1 MKVASHYTQKDLQ
14 KAFVEIGFRPGDII
28 SLQLSLGRLGMLEG
42 ASCYE
47 EIANIVI
54 DTLLDLISGFHD
66 NNLIWTGK
74 IYLNKLDITDASIQ
88 NKKIG
93 YMLQDY
99 FLFPHFNVKNNL
111 IFSLP
116 KQTRNKKE
124 QALDYLKQ
132 INMVEFSDHYPSE
145 LSGGQKAR
153 IACLRAI
160 VSNPDAL
167 LLDEPFSSLDKK
179 TMKSFQKFLFDYVK
193 KLNIPCII
201 VSHRL
206 VKNLDNSIELNITKF
221 T

>member
-1 MKVASHYTQKDLQ
+1 
-14 KAFVEIGFRPGDII
+14 
-28 SLQLSLGRLGMLEG
+28 MLEVKDITFSFDKKEKKPLIKNLSFTVKKG
-42 ASCYE
+42 
-47 EIANIVI
+47 EILFISGKSGLGKS
-54 DTLLDLISGFHD
+54 TLLDLISGFHD
-66 NNLIWTGK
+66 DNLIWKGK
-74 IYLNKLDITDASIQ
+74 IFLNKLDITNASIQ

-116 KQTRNKKE
+116 KEMKNKKE
-124 QALDYLKQ
+124 HVLHFLKE
-132 INMVEFSDHYPSE
+132 IDMVEFSNYYPSE

-160 VSNPDAL
+160 ISNPEAL
-167 LLDEPFSSLDKK
+167 LLDEPFSSLDK
-179 TMKSFQKFLFDYVK
+179 TTIKSFQKFLFDYIK
-193 KLNIPCII
+193 ELNIPCII

-206 VKNLDNSIELNITKF
+206 IKNLNNFKELNISKF

>member
-1 MKVASHYTQKDLQ
+1 
-14 KAFVEIGFRPGDII
+14 
-28 SLQLSLGRLGMLEG
+28 MLEVKDITFSFDKKEKKPLIKNLSFKVKNG
-42 ASCYE
+42 
-47 EIANIVI
+47 EILFISGKSGHGKS
-54 DTLLDLISGFHD
+54 TLLHLISGFHD

-74 IYLNKLDITDASIQ
+74 IYLNKLDITNTSIQ
-88 NKKIG
+88 NKRIG

-116 KQTRNKKE
+116 KQTKNKKE
-124 QALDYLKQ
+124 KVMNYLER
-132 INMVEFSDHYPSE
+132 INMVEFSNHYPSE

-160 VSNPDAL
+160 ISNPNAL

-179 TMKSFQKFLFDYVK
+179 TTKSFQNFLFDCVK
-193 KLNIPCII
+193 KLNIPCVI

-206 VKNLDNSIELNITKF
+206 IKNLNNSFEINITKF

>member
-1 MKVASHYTQKDLQ
+1 
-14 KAFVEIGFRPGDII
+14 
-28 SLQLSLGRLGMLEG
+28 MLEIKDITFSFDKKEKKPLIKNLSFKVKKG
-42 ASCYE
+42 
-47 EIANIVI
+47 EILFISGKSGLGKS
-54 DTLLDLISGFHD
+54 TLLDLISGFHD

-74 IYLNKLDITDASIQ
+74 IYLNKLDITNASIQ

-132 INMVEFSDHYPSE
+132 INMIEFSDHYPSE

-206 VKNLDNSIELNITKF
+206 VENLNNSMELNITKF
-221 T
+221 A

>member
-1 MKVASHYTQKDLQ
+1 
-14 KAFVEIGFRPGDII
+14 
-28 SLQLSLGRLGMLEG
+28 MLEVKDITFSFDKKEKKPLIKNLSFKVKKG
-42 ASCYE
+42 
-47 EIANIVI
+47 EILFISGKSGLGKS
-54 DTLLDLISGFHD
+54 TLLDLISGFHD

-74 IYLNKLDITDASIQ
+74 IYLNKLDITNASIQ

-206 VKNLDNSIELNITKF
+206 LENVNNSMELNITKF
-221 T
+221 A

>member
-1 MKVASHYTQKDLQ
+1 
-14 KAFVEIGFRPGDII
+14 
-28 SLQLSLGRLGMLEG
+28 MLEIKDITFSFDKKEKKPLIKNLSFKVKKG
-42 ASCYE
+42 
-47 EIANIVI
+47 EILFISGKSGLGKS
-54 DTLLDLISGFHD
+54 TLLDLISGFHD

-74 IYLNKLDITDASIQ
+74 IYLNKHDITNASIQ

-116 KQTRNKKE
+116 KKTRNKKE

-153 IACLRAI
+153 VACLRAI
-160 VSNPDAL
+160 ISNPDAL

-179 TMKSFQKFLFDYVK
+179 TMKSFQKFLFHYVK

-206 VKNLDNSIELNITKF
+206 VENLNNSMELNITKF
-221 T
+221 A

>member
-1 MKVASHYTQKDLQ
+1 
-14 KAFVEIGFRPGDII
+14 
-28 SLQLSLGRLGMLEG
+28 MLEVKDITFSFDKKEKKPLIKKLSFKVKKG
-42 ASCYE
+42 
-47 EIANIVI
+47 EILFISGKSGLGKS
-54 DTLLDLISGFHD
+54 TLLDLISGFHD

-74 IYLNKLDITDASIQ
+74 IYLNKLDITNASIQ
-88 NKKIG
+88 NKRIG

-124 QALDYLKQ
+124 QVMNYLEQ
-132 INMVEFSDHYPSE
+132 INMVEFSNHYPSE

-160 VSNPDAL
+160 ISNPNAL

-179 TMKSFQKFLFDYVK
+179 TMKSFQNFLFDYVK
-193 KLNIPCII
+193 KLNIPCVI

-206 VKNLDNSIELNITKF
+206 IKKLNNSFEINISKF

>member
-1 MKVASHYTQKDLQ
+1 
-14 KAFVEIGFRPGDII
+14 
-28 SLQLSLGRLGMLEG
+28 MLEVKDITFSFDKKEKKPLIKNLSFTVKKG
-42 ASCYE
+42 
-47 EIANIVI
+47 EILFISGKSGLGKS
-54 DTLLDLISGFHD
+54 TLLDLISGFHD

-74 IYLNKLDITDASIQ
+74 IYLNKLDITNASIQ

-179 TMKSFQKFLFDYVK
+179 TMKSFQKFLFNYIK
-193 KLNIPCII
+193 ELNIPCII

-206 VKNLDNSIELNITKF
+206 IKNLNNFIELNITKF

>member
-1 MKVASHYTQKDLQ
+1 
-14 KAFVEIGFRPGDII
+14 
-28 SLQLSLGRLGMLEG
+28 MLEVKDITFSFDKKEKKPLIKNLSFTVKKG
-42 ASCYE
+42 
-47 EIANIVI
+47 EILFLSGKSGLGKS
-54 DTLLDLISGFHD
+54 TLLDLISGFHD

-74 IYLNKLDITDASIQ
+74 IYLNKLDITNASIQ

-160 VSNPDAL
+160 ISNPDAL

-179 TMKSFQKFLFDYVK
+179 TMKSFQKFMFDHVK
-193 KLNIPCII
+193 KLNIPCVI
-201 VSHRL
+201 VSHK
-206 VKNLDNSIELNITKF
+206 VFKKLDNFLKLNISKF

>member
-1 MKVASHYTQKDLQ
+1 
-14 KAFVEIGFRPGDII
+14 
-28 SLQLSLGRLGMLEG
+28 MLEIKDITFSFDKKEKKPLIKNLSFKVKKG
-42 ASCYE
+42 
-47 EIANIVI
+47 EILFISGKSGLGKS
-54 DTLLDLISGFHD
+54 TLLDLISGFHD

-74 IYLNKLDITDASIQ
+74 IYLNKLDITNASIQ

-160 VSNPDAL
+160 ISNPDAL

-206 VKNLDNSIELNITKF
+206 VKNLNNSMELNITKF
-221 T
+221 A

>member
-1 MKVASHYTQKDLQ
+1 
-14 KAFVEIGFRPGDII
+14 
-28 SLQLSLGRLGMLEG
+28 MLEIKDITFSFDKKEKKPLIKNLSFKVKKG
-42 ASCYE
+42 
-47 EIANIVI
+47 EILFISGKSGLGKS
-54 DTLLDLISGFHD
+54 TLLDLISGFHD

-74 IYLNKLDITDASIQ
+74 IYLNKLDITNTSIQ
-88 NKKIG
+88 NKRIG

-116 KQTRNKKE
+116 RETKNKKE
-124 QALDYLKQ
+124 KVIHFLNEID
-132 INMVEFSDHYPSE
+132 MTEFLNHYPSE

-160 VSNPDAL
+160 ISNPNAL

-193 KLNIPCII
+193 NLNIPCVI
-201 VSHRL
+201 VSHRP
-206 VKNLDNSIELNITKF
+206 VKNLNNSIELNITKF

>member
-1 MKVASHYTQKDLQ
+1 
-14 KAFVEIGFRPGDII
+14 
-28 SLQLSLGRLGMLEG
+28 MLEVKDITFSFDKKEKKPLIKNLSFKVKKG
-42 ASCYE
+42 
-47 EIANIVI
+47 EILFISGKSGLGKS
-54 DTLLDLISGFHD
+54 TLLDLISGFHD

-74 IYLNKLDITDASIQ
+74 IYLNKLDITNASIQ
-88 NKKIG
+88 NKRIG

-179 TMKSFQKFLFDYVK
+179 TMKSFQKFLFDFVK

-206 VKNLDNSIELNITKF
+206 VKNLNNSSELNITKF
-221 T
+221 AQK

>member
-1 MKVASHYTQKDLQ
+1 
-14 KAFVEIGFRPGDII
+14 
-28 SLQLSLGRLGMLEG
+28 MLEIKDITFSFDKKEKKPLIKNLSFKVKKG
-42 ASCYE
+42 
-47 EIANIVI
+47 EILFISGKSGLGKS
-54 DTLLDLISGFHD
+54 TLLDLISGFHD

-74 IYLNKLDITDASIQ
+74 IYLNKLNITNASIQ

-201 VSHRL
+201 ASHRL
-206 VKNLDNSIELNITKF
+206 VENLNNSMELNITKF
-221 T
+221 A

>member
-1 MKVASHYTQKDLQ
+1 
-14 KAFVEIGFRPGDII
+14 
-28 SLQLSLGRLGMLEG
+28 MLEVKDITFSFDKKEKKPLIKNLSFKVQKG
-42 ASCYE
+42 
-47 EIANIVI
+47 EILFISGKSGLGKS
-54 DTLLDLISGFHD
+54 TLLDLISGFHD

-74 IYLNKLDITDASIQ
+74 IYLNKLDITNTSIQ
-88 NKKIG
+88 NKRIG

-124 QALDYLKQ
+124 QVLNYLKQ
-132 INMVEFSDHYPSE
+132 INMVEFSNHYPSE

-153 IACLRAI
+153 IACLRAVI
-160 VSNPDAL
+160 SNPNAL

-179 TMKSFQKFLFDYVK
+179 TMKSFQKFLFDYIR
-193 KLNIPCII
+193 KLNIPCVI

-206 VKNLDNSIELNITKF
+206 IKNLNNFIELNITKF

>member
-1 MKVASHYTQKDLQ
+1 
-14 KAFVEIGFRPGDII
+14 
-28 SLQLSLGRLGMLEG
+28 MLEVKDITFSFDKKEKKPLIKNLSFKVKKG
-42 ASCYE
+42 
-47 EIANIVI
+47 EILFISGKSGHGKS
-54 DTLLDLISGFHD
+54 TLLDLISGFHD

-74 IYLNKLDITDASIQ
+74 IYLNKLDITNASIQ

-116 KQTRNKKE
+116 KKTRNKKE

-179 TMKSFQKFLFDYVK
+179 TIKSFQKFLFDFVK
-193 KLNIPCII
+193 KLNIPCVI
-201 VSHRL
+201 VSHRMIE
-206 VKNLDNSIELNITKF
+206 NLNNSMELNITKF
-221 T
+221 A

>member
-1 MKVASHYTQKDLQ
+1 
-14 KAFVEIGFRPGDII
+14 
-28 SLQLSLGRLGMLEG
+28 MLEVKDITFSFDKKEKKPLIKNLSFKVKKG
-42 ASCYE
+42 
-47 EIANIVI
+47 EILFISGKSGLGKS
-54 DTLLDLISGFHD
+54 TLLDLISGFHD

-74 IYLNKLDITDASIQ
+74 IYLNKLDITNISIQ
-88 NKKIG
+88 NKRIG

-99 FLFPHFNVKNNL
+99 FLFPHFNVKNNI

-124 QALDYLKQ
+124 QVMNYLEQ
-132 INMVEFSDHYPSE
+132 INMIELSNNYPSE

-160 VSNPDAL
+160 ISNPNAL

-179 TMKSFQKFLFDYVK
+179 TLKSFQEFLFDFVK
-193 KLNIPCII
+193 KLNIPCVI

-206 VKNLDNSIELNITKF
+206 VKNLNNSIELNITKF

>member
-1 MKVASHYTQKDLQ
+1 
-14 KAFVEIGFRPGDII
+14 
-28 SLQLSLGRLGMLEG
+28 MLEVKDITFSFDKKEKKPLIKNLSFKVKKG
-42 ASCYE
+42 
-47 EIANIVI
+47 EILFISGKSGLGKS
-54 DTLLDLISGFHD
+54 TLLDLISGFHD

-74 IYLNKLDITDASIQ
+74 IYLNKLDITNASIR
-88 NKKIG
+88 NKRIG

-124 QALDYLKQ
+124 QVLNYLKQ
-132 INMVEFSDHYPSE
+132 INMAEFSEHYPSE

-160 VSNPDAL
+160 ISNPNAL

-179 TMKSFQKFLFDYVK
+179 TMKSFQKFLFDYVRE
-193 KLNIPCII
+193 LNIPCII

-206 VKNLDNSIELNITKF
+206 IKNLNNIIELNIAKF

>member
-1 MKVASHYTQKDLQ
+1 
-14 KAFVEIGFRPGDII
+14 
-28 SLQLSLGRLGMLEG
+28 MLEIKDITFSFDKKEKKPLIKNLSFKVKKG
-42 ASCYE
+42 
-47 EIANIVI
+47 EILFISGKSGLGKS
-54 DTLLDLISGFHD
+54 TLLDLISGFHD
-66 NNLIWTGK
+66 NNLIWRGK
-74 IYLNKLDITDASIQ
+74 IYLNKLDITNTSIQ
-88 NKKIG
+88 NKRIG

-116 KQTRNKKE
+116 KQTKNKKE
-124 QALDYLKQ
+124 QVMNYLEQ
-132 INMVEFSDHYPSE
+132 INMVEFSNHYPSE

-160 VSNPDAL
+160 ISNPNAL

-206 VKNLDNSIELNITKF
+206 VKNLNNSVELNITKF
-221 T
+221 A

>member
-1 MKVASHYTQKDLQ
+1 
-14 KAFVEIGFRPGDII
+14 
-28 SLQLSLGRLGMLEG
+28 MLEIKDITFSFDKKEKKPLIKNLSFKVKKG
-42 ASCYE
+42 
-47 EIANIVI
+47 EILFISGKSGLGKS
-54 DTLLDLISGFHD
+54 TLLDLISGFHD

-74 IYLNKLDITDASIQ
+74 IYLNKLDITNASIQ

-116 KQTRNKKE
+116 KKTRNKKE

-179 TMKSFQKFLFDYVK
+179 TMKSFQKFLFDFVK

-201 VSHRL
+201 ASHRL
-206 VKNLDNSIELNITKF
+206 EKNLNNSSELNITKLAQN
-221 T
+221 

>member
-1 MKVASHYTQKDLQ
+1 
-14 KAFVEIGFRPGDII
+14 
-28 SLQLSLGRLGMLEG
+28 MLEIKDITFSFDKKEKKPLIKNLSFKVKKG
-42 ASCYE
+42 
-47 EIANIVI
+47 EILFISGKSGLGKS
-54 DTLLDLISGFHD
+54 TLLDLISGFHD

-74 IYLNKLDITDASIQ
+74 IYLNKHDITNASIQ

-116 KQTRNKKE
+116 KKTRNKKE

-179 TMKSFQKFLFDYVK
+179 TMKSFQKFLYDYVK

-206 VKNLDNSIELNITKF
+206 VKNLNNFMELNITKF
-221 T
+221 A

>member
-1 MKVASHYTQKDLQ
+1 
-14 KAFVEIGFRPGDII
+14 
-28 SLQLSLGRLGMLEG
+28 MLEIKDITFSFDKKEKKPLIKNLSFKVKKG
-42 ASCYE
+42 
-47 EIANIVI
+47 EILFISGKSGLGKS
-54 DTLLDLISGFHD
+54 TLLDLISGFHD

-74 IYLNKLDITDASIQ
+74 IYLNKLDLTNVSIQ

-160 VSNPDAL
+160 ISNPDAL

-179 TMKSFQKFLFDYVK
+179 TIKSFQKFLFDFVI
-193 KLNIPCII
+193 KLNIPCVI

-206 VKNLDNSIELNITKF
+206 IKNLNNSMELNITKY

>member
-1 MKVASHYTQKDLQ
+1 
-14 KAFVEIGFRPGDII
+14 
-28 SLQLSLGRLGMLEG
+28 MLEIKDITFSFDKKEKKPLIKNLSFKVKKG
-42 ASCYE
+42 
-47 EIANIVI
+47 EILFISGKSGLGKS
-54 DTLLDLISGFHD
+54 TLLDLISGFHD

-74 IYLNKLDITDASIQ
+74 IYLNKLDITNTSIQ
-88 NKKIG
+88 NKRIG

-160 VSNPDAL
+160 ISNPNAL

-193 KLNIPCII
+193 KLNIPCVI

-206 VKNLDNSIELNITKF
+206 VKNLNNSMELNITKF
-221 T
+221 A

>member
-1 MKVASHYTQKDLQ
+1 
-14 KAFVEIGFRPGDII
+14 
-28 SLQLSLGRLGMLEG
+28 MLEVKDITFSFDKKEKKPLIKNLCFTVKKG
-42 ASCYE
+42 
-47 EIANIVI
+47 EILFISGKSGLGKS
-54 DTLLDLISGFHD
+54 TLLDLISGFHD

-74 IYLNKLDITDASIQ
+74 IYLNKFDITNASIQ

-124 QALDYLKQ
+124 QVLNYLEQ
-132 INMVEFSDHYPSE
+132 INMVEFSNHYPSE

-160 VSNPDAL
+160 ISNPEAL

-179 TMKSFQKFLFDYVK
+179 TMKSFQKFLFYYLR

-201 VSHRL
+201 VSHKL
-206 VKNLDNSIELNITKF
+206 VNNVKNSLELNITKF

>member
-1 MKVASHYTQKDLQ
+1 
-14 KAFVEIGFRPGDII
+14 
-28 SLQLSLGRLGMLEG
+28 MLEIKDITFSFDKKEKKPLVKNLSFKVKKG
-42 ASCYE
+42 
-47 EIANIVI
+47 EILFISGKSGLGKS
-54 DTLLDLISGFHD
+54 TLLDLISGFHD

-74 IYLNKLDITDASIQ
+74 IYLNKLDITNTSIQ
-88 NKKIG
+88 NKRIG

-124 QALDYLKQ
+124 QVLNYLEQ
-132 INMVEFSDHYPSE
+132 INMVEFSNHYPSE

-160 VSNPDAL
+160 ISNPNAL

-179 TMKSFQKFLFDYVK
+179 TMKSFQKFLFDFVK

-206 VKNLDNSIELNITKF
+206 VKNLNNSSELNITKF
-221 T
+221 AQN

>member
-1 MKVASHYTQKDLQ
+1 
-14 KAFVEIGFRPGDII
+14 
-28 SLQLSLGRLGMLEG
+28 MLEVKDITFSFDKKEKKPLIKNLSFTVKKG
-42 ASCYE
+42 
-47 EIANIVI
+47 EILFISGKSGLGKS
-54 DTLLDLISGFHD
+54 TLLDLISGFHD

-206 VKNLDNSIELNITKF
+206 VKNLNNSIELKITKF

>member
-1 MKVASHYTQKDLQ
+1 
-14 KAFVEIGFRPGDII
+14 
-28 SLQLSLGRLGMLEG
+28 MLEVKDITFSFDKKEKKPLIKNLSFKVKKG
-42 ASCYE
+42 
-47 EIANIVI
+47 EILFISGKSGLGKS
-54 DTLLDLISGFHD
+54 TLLDLISGFHD

-74 IYLNKLDITDASIQ
+74 IYLNKLDITNTSIQ
-88 NKKIG
+88 NKRIG

-124 QALDYLKQ
+124 QVMNYLEQ
-132 INMVEFSDHYPSE
+132 INMVEFSNHYPSE

-160 VSNPDAL
+160 ISNPNAL

-179 TMKSFQKFLFDYVK
+179 TMKSFQKFLFNFVK

-206 VKNLDNSIELNITKF
+206 VKNLNNSIELNITKF

>member
-1 MKVASHYTQKDLQ
+1 
-14 KAFVEIGFRPGDII
+14 
-28 SLQLSLGRLGMLEG
+28 MLEVKDITFSFDKKEKKPLIKNLSFKVKKG
-42 ASCYE
+42 
-47 EIANIVI
+47 EILFISGKSGLGKS
-54 DTLLDLISGFHD
+54 TLLDLISGFHD

-74 IYLNKLDITDASIQ
+74 IYLNKLDITNASIQ

-206 VKNLDNSIELNITKF
+206 VKNLNNSMELNITKF
-221 T
+221 A

>member
-1 MKVASHYTQKDLQ
+1 
-14 KAFVEIGFRPGDII
+14 
-28 SLQLSLGRLGMLEG
+28 
-42 ASCYE
+42 
-47 EIANIVI
+47 
-54 DTLLDLISGFHD
+54 
-66 NNLIWTGK
+66 
-74 IYLNKLDITDASIQ
+74 
-88 NKKIG
+88 
-93 YMLQDY
+93 MLQDY

-124 QALDYLKQ
+124 QVLNYLKQ
-132 INMVEFSDHYPSE
+132 INMAEFSEHYPSE

-160 VSNPDAL
+160 ISNPNAL

-179 TMKSFQKFLFDYVK
+179 TMKSFQKFLFDYIRE
-193 KLNIPCII
+193 LNIPCII

-206 VKNLDNSIELNITKF
+206 IKNLNNIIELNIAKF

>member
-1 MKVASHYTQKDLQ
+1 
-14 KAFVEIGFRPGDII
+14 
-28 SLQLSLGRLGMLEG
+28 MLEIKDITFSFDKKEKKPLIKNLSFKVKKG
-42 ASCYE
+42 
-47 EIANIVI
+47 EILFISGKSGLGKS
-54 DTLLDLISGFHD
+54 TLLDLISGFHD

-74 IYLNKLDITDASIQ
+74 IYLNKLDITNTSIQ
-88 NKKIG
+88 NKRIG

-124 QALDYLKQ
+124 QVMNYLKQ
-132 INMVEFSDHYPSE
+132 INMVEFSNHYPSE

-160 VSNPDAL
+160 ISNPNAL

-193 KLNIPCII
+193 NLNIPCVI

-206 VKNLDNSIELNITKF
+206 VKNLNNSIELNITKF

>member
-1 MKVASHYTQKDLQ
+1 
-14 KAFVEIGFRPGDII
+14 
-28 SLQLSLGRLGMLEG
+28 MLEIKDITFSFDKKEKKPLIKNLSFKVKKG
-42 ASCYE
+42 
-47 EIANIVI
+47 EILFISGKSGLGKS
-54 DTLLDLISGFHD
+54 TLLDLISGFHD
-66 NNLIWTGK
+66 DNLIWTGK
-74 IYLNKLDITDASIQ
+74 IYLNKHDITNASIQ

-116 KQTRNKKE
+116 KKTRNKKE

-132 INMVEFSDHYPSE
+132 INMIEFSDHYPSE

-201 VSHRL
+201 VSHKL
-206 VKNLDNSIELNITKF
+206 IKNLNNSMELNITKF
-221 T
+221 A

>member
-1 MKVASHYTQKDLQ
+1 M
-14 KAFVEIGFRPGDII
+14 
-28 SLQLSLGRLGMLEG
+28 
-42 ASCYE
+42 
-47 EIANIVI
+47 
-54 DTLLDLISGFHD
+54 LDLISGFYD

-74 IYLNKLDITDASIQ
+74 IYLNKIDITNISIQ
-88 NKKIG
+88 NKRIG

-116 KQTRNKKE
+116 KQTKNKKE
-124 QALDYLKQ
+124 QVMNYLEQ
-132 INMVEFSDHYPSE
+132 INMVEFSNHYPSE

-160 VSNPDAL
+160 ISNPNAL

-179 TMKSFQKFLFDYVK
+179 TMKSFQHFLFDYVK
-193 KLNIPCII
+193 KLNIPCVI

-206 VKNLDNSIELNITKF
+206 IKNLNNSFEINILKF

>member
-1 MKVASHYTQKDLQ
+1 
-14 KAFVEIGFRPGDII
+14 
-28 SLQLSLGRLGMLEG
+28 MLEVQDITFSFDKKEKKPLIKNLSFKVKKG
-42 ASCYE
+42 
-47 EIANIVI
+47 EILFISGKSGLGKS
-54 DTLLDLISGFHD
+54 TLLDLISGFHD
-66 NNLIWTGK
+66 SNLIWTGK
-74 IYLNKLDITDASIQ
+74 IYLNKIDITNISIQ
-88 NKKIG
+88 NKRIG

-124 QALDYLKQ
+124 QVMNYLEQ

-160 VSNPDAL
+160 ISNPNAL

-179 TMKSFQKFLFDYVK
+179 TIKSFQKFLFDFVK
-193 KLNIPCII
+193 KLNIPCVI
-201 VSHRL
+201 VSHRI
-206 VKNLDNSIELNITKF
+206 VKNLSHSMELNITKF

>member
-1 MKVASHYTQKDLQ
+1 
-14 KAFVEIGFRPGDII
+14 
-28 SLQLSLGRLGMLEG
+28 MLEIKDITFNFDKKEKKPLIKNLSFKVKKG
-42 ASCYE
+42 
-47 EIANIVI
+47 EILFISGKSGLGKS
-54 DTLLDLISGFHD
+54 TLLDLISGFHD

-74 IYLNKLDITDASIQ
+74 IYLNKLDITDSSIQ
-88 NKKIG
+88 NKRIG

-179 TMKSFQKFLFDYVK
+179 TMKSFQKFLFDYIK

-206 VKNLDNSIELNITKF
+206 LKNLNNSMELNITKF
-221 T
+221 A

>member
-1 MKVASHYTQKDLQ
+1 
-14 KAFVEIGFRPGDII
+14 
-28 SLQLSLGRLGMLEG
+28 MLEIKDITFSFDKKEKKPLIKNLSFKVKKG
-42 ASCYE
+42 
-47 EIANIVI
+47 EILFISGKSGLGKS
-54 DTLLDLISGFHD
+54 TLLDLISGFHD
-66 NNLIWTGK
+66 NNLIWSGK
-74 IYLNKLDITDASIQ
+74 IYLNKLDITNASIQ

-99 FLFPHFNVKNNL
+99 FLFPHFNVQNNL

-132 INMVEFSDHYPSE
+132 INMIEFSDHYPSE

-153 IACLRAI
+153 VACLRAI
-160 VSNPDAL
+160 ISNPDAL

-179 TMKSFQKFLFDYVK
+179 TMVSFQNFLFDCIK
-193 KLNIPCII
+193 KLNIPCVI

-206 VKNLDNSIELNITKF
+206 INNLNNYLELNITKF

>member
-1 MKVASHYTQKDLQ
+1 
-14 KAFVEIGFRPGDII
+14 
-28 SLQLSLGRLGMLEG
+28 MLEIKDITFSFDKKEKKPLIKNLSFKVKKG
-42 ASCYE
+42 
-47 EIANIVI
+47 EILFISGKSGLGKS
-54 DTLLDLISGFHD
+54 TLLDLISGFHD
-66 NNLIWTGK
+66 DNLIWTGK
-74 IYLNKLDITDASIQ
+74 IYLNKHDITNASIQ

-116 KQTRNKKE
+116 KKTRNKKE

-179 TMKSFQKFLFDYVK
+179 TMKSFQKFLFNYVK
-193 KLNIPCII
+193 KLNIPCVI

-206 VKNLDNSIELNITKF
+206 VENLNNSMELNITKF
-221 T
+221 A

>member
-1 MKVASHYTQKDLQ
+1 
-14 KAFVEIGFRPGDII
+14 
-28 SLQLSLGRLGMLEG
+28 MLEVKDITFSFDKKEKKPLIKNLSFKVKKG
-42 ASCYE
+42 
-47 EIANIVI
+47 EILFISGKSGLGKS
-54 DTLLDLISGFHD
+54 TLLDLISGFHD

-74 IYLNKLDITDASIQ
+74 IYLNKLDITNASIQ

-93 YMLQDY
+93 YVLQDY

-206 VKNLDNSIELNITKF
+206 VKNLNNSSELNITKF
-221 T
+221 AQN

>member
-1 MKVASHYTQKDLQ
+1 
-14 KAFVEIGFRPGDII
+14 
-28 SLQLSLGRLGMLEG
+28 MLEIKDITFSFDKKEKKPLIKNLSFKVKKG
-42 ASCYE
+42 
-47 EIANIVI
+47 EILFISGKSGLGKS
-54 DTLLDLISGFHD
+54 TLLDLISGFHD

-74 IYLNKLDITDASIQ
+74 IYLNKINITNASIQ

-206 VKNLDNSIELNITKF
+206 VENLNNSMEINITKF
-221 T
+221 A

>member
-1 MKVASHYTQKDLQ
+1 
-14 KAFVEIGFRPGDII
+14 
-28 SLQLSLGRLGMLEG
+28 MLEVKDITFSFDKKEKKPLIKNLSFKVKKG
-42 ASCYE
+42 
-47 EIANIVI
+47 EILFISGKSGLGKS
-54 DTLLDLISGFHD
+54 TLLDLISGFHD

-74 IYLNKLDITDASIQ
+74 IYLNKLDITNTSIQ
-88 NKKIG
+88 NKRIG

-124 QALDYLKQ
+124 QVMNYLEQ
-132 INMVEFSDHYPSE
+132 INMVEFSNHYPSQ

-160 VSNPDAL
+160 ISNPNAL

-179 TMKSFQKFLFDYVK
+179 TMKSFQKFLFDFVI
-193 KLNIPCII
+193 KLNIPCVI

-206 VKNLDNSIELNITKF
+206 VKNLSNFIELNITKF

>member
-1 MKVASHYTQKDLQ
+1 
-14 KAFVEIGFRPGDII
+14 
-28 SLQLSLGRLGMLEG
+28 MLEVKDITFSFDKKEKKPLIKNLSFKVKKG
-42 ASCYE
+42 
-47 EIANIVI
+47 EILFISGKSGLGKS
-54 DTLLDLISGFHD
+54 TLLDLISGFHD

-74 IYLNKLDITDASIQ
+74 IYLNKHDITNASIQ

-160 VSNPDAL
+160 ISNPNAL

-179 TMKSFQKFLFDYVK
+179 TMKSFQHFLFDYVK
-193 KLNIPCII
+193 KLNIPCVI

-206 VKNLDNSIELNITKF
+206 IKNLNNSFEINISKF

>member
-1 MKVASHYTQKDLQ
+1 
-14 KAFVEIGFRPGDII
+14 
-28 SLQLSLGRLGMLEG
+28 MLEVKDITFSFDKKEKKPLIKNLSFKVKKG
-42 ASCYE
+42 
-47 EIANIVI
+47 EILFISGKSGLGKS
-54 DTLLDLISGFHD
+54 TLLDLISGFHD

-74 IYLNKLDITDASIQ
+74 IYLNKLDITNASIQ

-206 VKNLDNSIELNITKF
+206 VENVNNSMELNITKF
-221 T
+221 A